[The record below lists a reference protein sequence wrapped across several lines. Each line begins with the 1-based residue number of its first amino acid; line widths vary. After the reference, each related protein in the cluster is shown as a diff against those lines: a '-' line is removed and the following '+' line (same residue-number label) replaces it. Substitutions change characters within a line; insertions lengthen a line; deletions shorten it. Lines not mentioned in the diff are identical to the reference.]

1 MSKPNTHVGTITKL
15 DLIRGTRSGHAGH
28 VTGTG
33 VHRDWKKQ
41 PKGGRKRT
49 TSRAI
54 GEW

>member
-1 MSKPNTHVGTITKL
+1 MSKQTIHVGTISKL

-41 PKGGRKRT
+41 PKGGKSATARR
-49 TSRAI
+49 SI